1 MPTITIGSTTIPYS
15 IEERPRRRHASVQI
29 DAARRV
35 TVLVPRDSD
44 FRHVETFLQSKAEW
58 LVQHF
63 TALPDRPAPPAKE
76 FVSGER
82 FWLQGQPLQLQVQSH
97 NDPEPQVLLTGSQL
111 VVRMPSSPIP
121 VHPAQIRELLVHW
134 YTHQAS
140 ALCAQRVKF
149 YAPLLKVHAY
159 RLKIAEY
166 KSRWG
171 FYRLDGLI
179 AFNWQIV
186 QAPLP
191 VIDYVV
197 VHELTHDRYP
207 HHRPAFWAAVQAVL
221 PDFAT
226 QKQWL
231 QDHGVELTW

>member
-1 MPTITIGSTTIPYS
+1 MPTITIGSTTIPYA
-15 IEERPRRRHASVQI
+15 IEERPRRRHVSVQI

-35 TVLVPRDSD
+35 TVLIPRGFDSQ
-44 FRHVETFLQSKAEW
+44 RIETLLHSKARW

-63 TALPDRPAPPAKE
+63 TALPDRPAPPTKE
-76 FVSGER
+76 FVSGEQ

-97 NDPEPQVLLTGSQL
+97 NDSEPQVLLAGSHL
-111 VVRMPSSPIP
+111 VVRMPSSSIP
-121 VHPAQIRELLVHW
+121 VYPIRIRELLVQW
-134 YTHQAS
+134 YTRQAF
-140 ALCAQRVKF
+140 ALVSQRINY
-149 YAPLLKVHAY
+149 YAPQLKVY
-159 RLKIAEY
+159 PYQLKIAEY

-171 FYRLDGLI
+171 FYRTDGLI

-197 VHELTHDRYP
+197 VHELMHDRYP
-207 HHRPAFWAAVQAVL
+207 HHRPAFWNAVQAIL
-221 PDFAT
+221 PDFAK

-231 QDHGVELTW
+231 RDHELDLEW